1 MSAPLP
7 GPAWLFC
14 PANRPDRYAKA
25 LAAADMVIIDL
36 EDAVSPAN
44 KATAREALANAQ
56 LDPARVVVRINAV
69 TSSEHAADMAALRRT
84 AFRTVMLAKA
94 ESPDQLGDLPGWDV
108 VVLLETPRGITH
120 AHTIAASPG
129 VVGVM
134 WGAEDLIAALGGRS
148 SRYPDG
154 GYRDVAGHARS
165 VALLAAGAYGRAA
178 IDTVY
183 IAIDDVTGLAREADD
198 AAASGFTH
206 KACIHLSQTQVVR
219 QAFRPTPEEVTWAR
233 RVIEATATG
242 GVTSVD
248 GRMIDS
254 PLILQAERVLAALDR
269 DAGLSS
275 AEPRGRHAD
284 RKQTE
289 HPPTRPAR

>member
-1 MSAPLP
+1 
-7 GPAWLFC
+7 
-14 PANRPDRYAKA
+14 
-25 LAAADMVIIDL
+25 MVIIDL

-94 ESPDQLGDLPGWDV
+94 ESPDQLEDLPGWDV

-154 GYRDVAGHARS
+154 GYRDVAAMPGRSRCSPPART
-165 VALLAAGAYGRAA
+165 AGRPSTRCTSPSTTSPGWRARP
-178 IDTVY
+178 TMPPP
-183 IAIDDVTGLAREADD
+183 
-198 AAASGFTH
+198 AAS
-206 KACIHLSQTQVVR
+206 
-219 QAFRPTPEEVTWAR
+219 PTKRASTRAR
-233 RVIEATATG
+233 R
-242 GVTSVD
+242 
-248 GRMIDS
+248 R
-254 PLILQAERVLAALDR
+254 
-269 DAGLSS
+269 SS
-275 AEPRGRHAD
+275 GKPSGRHR
-284 RKQTE
+284 RKSPGPGGSSKQ
-289 HPPTRPAR
+289 PLPAASPRSTDA

>member
-1 MSAPLP
+1 MSASLP

-94 ESPDQLGDLPGWDV
+94 ESPDQLEDLPGWDV

-154 GYRDVAGHARS
+154 GYRDVARHARS

-206 KACIHLSQTQVVR
+206 KACIHPSQTQVVR

-254 PLILQAERVLAALDR
+254 PLVLQAERVLAALDR